1 MKLVAFDVETRGTEM
16 GYGLQPF
23 RALTGEAWLTMCAM
37 VDDQDEVSLMKPT
50 AATLRRWLK
59 ECAEN
64 GVTIVG
70 WNTPFDMAWLIAMGL
85 REEVFAC
92 KWLDAMLLWKHLTS
106 TPEWTG
112 LAPKS
117 YGLKNAVAL
126 HYPDEAGYEKDINF
140 ETDDPSELASLA
152 EYNVKDAAF
161 TLRLATHFL
170 QRLNK
175 AQKRNALIE
184 AACLPMVAESYV
196 EGIVMDHSAAQ
207 DLAKKL
213 TDDANVAM
221 VTLKVTT
228 QDDVDEKVLASPT
241 KLRKLL
247 FKDWGLTPVKET
259 KKGADSTD
267 RDALSQLSVVDPR
280 AGLLNDFRE
289 AKGNRTKF
297 AEGTVNAL
305 DYNGDGRARPSA
317 KVFGTYTGR
326 MTYGSSIL
334 RGKDQKPTGVAL
346 HQWKRDA
353 AFRRLIQAPEGYT
366 LMEFDFAGQE
376 FRWMAVLSNDQTMI
390 EKCQP
395 GEDAHSYMGGKI
407 ANISYQDMMRGVE
420 EGDPKMKAM
429 RQLGK
434 VGNLSC
440 QYRTSAPTLQRVA
453 RVQYKLDI
461 SAIESKA
468 IWSTYRTTYPGVLR
482 YWNEQTK
489 NARLDGWAETIAGRR
504 VHVGEGSTWKI
515 VSESDDPLDLT
526 SIVDNTWSCESTAIN
541 FPIQGSG
548 ADQKYLALAVLKD
561 YLKQVDGKFYFEL
574 HDGLFVIIPDQHA
587 EKALH
592 QIKYLLSN
600 LPYKKAWGVHLPV
613 MFPVDAKHGKTWGD
627 LKELK

>member
-1 MKLVAFDVETRGTEM
+1 VNLQAFDVETRGTEM

-23 RALTGEAWLTMCAM
+23 RVRTGEAWLTMCAM
-37 VDDQDEVSLMKPT
+37 VDARGELSLLKPT
-50 AATLRRWLK
+50 VAKLKRWL
-59 ECAEN
+59 ERCAED

-117 YGLKNAVAL
+117 YGLKNAVLL
-126 HYPDEAGYEKDINF
+126 HYPDEAGYEADINF
-140 ETDDPSELASLA
+140 ETDDPSELTRLA
-152 EYNVKDAAF
+152 AYNLKDAAF
-161 TLRLATHFL
+161 TLRLALHFL

-184 AACLPMVAESYV
+184 AACLPMVAEAYV

-228 QDDVDEKVLASPT
+228 LDDVDETVLASPT

-247 FKDWGLTPVKET
+247 FTDWGLTPVKET

-267 RDALSQLSVVDPR
+267 RDALSQLALVDPR

-297 AEGTVNAL
+297 AEGTINAL
-305 DYNGDGRARPSA
+305 DYNGDGRARPNA

-353 AFRRLIQAPEGYT
+353 AFRRLIKAPEGYT

-376 FRWMAVLSNDQTMI
+376 FRWMAVMSGDQTMV

-395 GEDAHSYMGGKI
+395 GEDAHSYMGGRV
-407 ANISYQDMMRGVE
+407 ANIAYKDMLLGIA
-420 EGDPKMKAM
+420 EGDPKIKAM

-434 VGNLSC
+434 VANLGLG
-440 QYRTSAPTLQRVA
+440 YRTSAKTLRNVA
-453 RVQYKLDI
+453 RVQHKLNI
-461 SAIESKA
+461 SEIEAKA
-468 IWSTYRTTYPGVLR
+468 VWSTYRTTYPGVLE
-482 YWNEQTK
+482 YWENQTK
-489 NARLDGWAETIAGRR
+489 NAKLDGYVDTIAGRR
-504 VHVGEGSTWKI
+504 VHLGEGGTWPK
-515 VSESDDPLDLT
+515 E
-526 SIVDNTWSCESTAIN
+526 NTWGAESTAIN

-574 HDGLFVIIPDQHA
+574 HDGLFVIIPDHHA

-600 LPYKKAWGVHLPV
+600 LPYKKAWGVDLPV

>member
-1 MKLVAFDVETRGTEM
+1 VNLQAFDVETRGTEM

-23 RALTGEAWLTMCAM
+23 RVRTGEAWLTMCAM
-37 VDDQDEVSLMKPT
+37 VDAQDEVSLMKPT
-50 AATLRRWLK
+50 VATLRRWLK

-117 YGLKNAVAL
+117 YGLKHAVAL

-140 ETDDPSELASLA
+140 ETDDPSELTSLA

-161 TLRLATHFL
+161 TLRLAQHFL

-184 AACLPMVAESYV
+184 AACLPMVAEAYV

-228 QDDVDEKVLASPT
+228 QDDVDETTLASPK

-247 FKDWGLTPVKET
+247 FEDWGLPVVKET

-267 RDALSQLSVVDPR
+267 RDALSQLALIDPR

-297 AEGTVNAL
+297 AEGTIKSL
-305 DYNGDGRARPSA
+305 DYNGDGCARPNA

-346 HQWKRDA
+346 HQWKRDP
-353 AFRRLIQAPEGYT
+353 AFRRLIKAPEGYT

-376 FRWMAVLSNDQTMI
+376 FRWMAVMSGDQTML

-407 ANISYQDMMRGVE
+407 ANISYKDMLQGIA

-434 VGNLSC
+434 VANLGLG
-440 QYRTSAPTLQRVA
+440 YRTSAKTLHNVA
-453 RVQYKLDI
+453 RVQHKLDI
-461 SAIESKA
+461 SEIESKA
-468 IWSTYRTTYPGVLR
+468 IWSTYRTTYPGVLE
-482 YWNEQTK
+482 YWNTQTK
-489 NARLDGWAETIAGRR
+489 NARLDGWVETIAGRR
-504 VHVGEGSTWKI
+504 VHLGEGSAWKKTLA
-515 VSESDDPLDLT
+515 VSDILSTTL
-526 SIVDNTWSCESTAIN
+526 DNTWASESTAIN

-574 HDGLFVIIPDQHA
+574 HDGLFVIIPDHHA

-600 LPYKKAWGVHLPV
+600 LPYKKAWGVDLPV

>member
-23 RALTGEAWLTMCAM
+23 RARTGEAWLTMCAM

-59 ECAEN
+59 ECDEN

-140 ETDDPSELASLA
+140 ETDDPSELTSLA

-161 TLRLATHFL
+161 TLRLALHFL

-196 EGIVMDHSAAQ
+196 QGIVMDHSAAQ

-228 QDDVDEKVLASPT
+228 QDDVDETVLASPT

-267 RDALSQLSVVDPR
+267 RDALSQLSVVDSR

-297 AEGTVNAL
+297 AEGTINAL

-353 AFRRLIQAPEGYT
+353 AFRRLIKAPEGYT

-395 GEDAHSYMGGKI
+395 GEDAHSYMGGRV
-407 ANISYQDMMRGVE
+407 ANISYRDMLQGIA
-420 EGDPKMKAM
+420 EGDPKIKAM

-434 VGNLSC
+434 VANLGLG
-440 QYRTSAPTLQRVA
+440 YRTSAKTLRNVA
-453 RVQYKLDI
+453 RVQHKLNISDI
-461 SAIESKA
+461 EAKA
-468 IWSTYRTTYPGVLR
+468 VWSTYRTTYPGVLE
-482 YWNEQTK
+482 YWENQTK
-489 NARLDGWAETIAGRR
+489 NAKLDGYVDTIAGRR
-504 VHVGEGSTWKI
+504 VHVGEGSTWSI
-515 VSESDDPLDLT
+515 HDYDEHGVSFSKH
-526 SIVDNTWSCESTAIN
+526 DNTWASESTAIN

-574 HDGLFVIIPDQHA
+574 HDGLFVIIPDHYA

-600 LPYKKAWGVHLPV
+600 LPYKKAWGVDLPV

>member
-23 RALTGEAWLTMCAM
+23 RARTGEAWLTMCAM

-59 ECAEN
+59 ECDEN

-196 EGIVMDHSAAQ
+196 QGIVMDHSAAQ

-228 QDDVDEKVLASPT
+228 QDDVDETVLASPT
-241 KLRKLL
+241 KLRKL
-247 FKDWGLTPVKET
+247 WP
-259 KKGADSTD
+259 
-267 RDALSQLSVVDPR
+267 
-280 AGLLNDFRE
+280 
-289 AKGNRTKF
+289 
-297 AEGTVNAL
+297 
-305 DYNGDGRARPSA
+305 
-317 KVFGTYTGR
+317 
-326 MTYGSSIL
+326 M
-334 RGKDQKPTGVAL
+334 
-346 HQWKRDA
+346 
-353 AFRRLIQAPEGYT
+353 
-366 LMEFDFAGQE
+366 
-376 FRWMAVLSNDQTMI
+376 
-390 EKCQP
+390 
-395 GEDAHSYMGGKI
+395 
-407 ANISYQDMMRGVE
+407 
-420 EGDPKMKAM
+420 
-429 RQLGK
+429 
-434 VGNLSC
+434 
-440 QYRTSAPTLQRVA
+440 
-453 RVQYKLDI
+453 
-461 SAIESKA
+461 
-468 IWSTYRTTYPGVLR
+468 
-482 YWNEQTK
+482 
-489 NARLDGWAETIAGRR
+489 
-504 VHVGEGSTWKI
+504 
-515 VSESDDPLDLT
+515 
-526 SIVDNTWSCESTAIN
+526 
-541 FPIQGSG
+541 
-548 ADQKYLALAVLKD
+548 
-561 YLKQVDGKFYFEL
+561 
-574 HDGLFVIIPDQHA
+574 
-587 EKALH
+587 
-592 QIKYLLSN
+592 
-600 LPYKKAWGVHLPV
+600 
-613 MFPVDAKHGKTWGD
+613 
-627 LKELK
+627 